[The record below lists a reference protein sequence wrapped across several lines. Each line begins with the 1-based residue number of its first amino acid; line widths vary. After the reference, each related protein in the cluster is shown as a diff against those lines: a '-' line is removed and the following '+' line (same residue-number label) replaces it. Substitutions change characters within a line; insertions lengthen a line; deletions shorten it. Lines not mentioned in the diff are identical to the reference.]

1 MPHARLTDPGTSHQA
16 ADSVGNLTET
26 KKAIF
31 YILKYPMTDAE
42 LLDSYRMLV
51 QRNEAPRASESG
63 IRSRRAELVEDGL
76 VMDTGHRAKSPSG
89 RNMIVWAI
97 V

>member
-1 MPHARLTDPGTSHQA
+1 MPHARLTDPGTSHEA

-31 YILKYPMTDAE
+31 YILKYPRTDAE
-42 LLDSYRMLV
+42 LIDSYNTLV

-63 IRSRRAELVEDGL
+63 IRSRRAELVDDGL
-76 VMDTGHRAKSPSG
+76 VIDTGHRAKSPSG

>member
-31 YILKYPMTDAE
+31 YILKYPRTDAE
-42 LLDSYRMLV
+42 LIDSYNNLV

-63 IRSRRAELVEDGL
+63 IRSRRAELVQDGL
-76 VMDTGHRAKSPSG
+76 VTDTGHRAKSPSG

-97 V
+97 I

>member
-1 MPHARLTDPGTSHQA
+1 MPHARLTDPGTSHEA

-31 YILKYPMTDAE
+31 YILKYPRTDAE
-42 LLDSYRMLV
+42 LIDSYNTLV

-63 IRSRRAELVEDGL
+63 IRSRRAELVDDGL